1 MSEFDAYEDM
11 KWSSTPTDCEIERV
25 LSGRFD
31 RDETLADLATFVSD
45 VREAYGAPP
54 DASVAQRHLA
64 LVSAAAAGQATE
76 AGEAGTTDAQDAS
89 STSRRTFMPSR
100 KRIAR
105 AAIVFALVGGMVTG
119 SLAAAG
125 IKVPVLPSQ
134 ASDEAEDAVARAA
147 ERGDQPRESG
157 AQAVEGPPA
166 FVEELQALLESV
178 PPDER
183 GCAFGQRVATIASG
197 GDPTQSD
204 PCAARN
210 AGNGSGQGR
219 ENAAGGQSEQS
230 TGGRGA
236 GQQGGSGGGGRET
249 GNQASGGVAGQAQA
263 GGVESG
269 PGVGSQASGGVAGQA
284 QSGAVQGG
292 RNVGEQASG
301 GVSAGA
307 AAAAPHTDNSG
318 GGAQGPPVALPP
330 AAPHGQGAAANAPA
344 GPGKP

>member
-1 MSEFDAYEDM
+1 LSEFDAYEDM
-11 KWSSTPTDCEIERV
+11 KWASTATDREIERV

-31 RDETLADLATFVSD
+31 ADGTLAELATFVSD

-64 LVSAAAAGQATE
+64 LISAAAAEQAPEADE
-76 AGEAGTTDAQDAS
+76 AGATDAQDAS
-89 STSRRTFMPSR
+89 SKSRRTFMPSR

-125 IKVPVLPSQ
+125 INVPVLPSQ

-147 ERGDQPRESG
+147 DRGDQPRESG
-157 AQAVEGPPA
+157 AQAEQGPPA
-166 FVEELQALLESV
+166 FVAEVRALLESV
-178 PPDER
+178 PPGER

-204 PCAARN
+204 PCDARN
-210 AGNGSGQGR
+210 AGNGNGQGR
-219 ENAAGGQSEQS
+219 ENAAGNQSEQS

-236 GQQGGSGGGGRET
+236 GQQGDPGGGGRET

-263 GGVESG
+263 GGVEGG

-284 QSGAVQGG
+284 QSGGVQGG
-292 RNVGEQASG
+292 NVGEQASG

-307 AAAAPHTDNSG
+307 AAAAPQTDNSG
-318 GGAQGPPVALPP
+318 DGTQGPPVALPP
-330 AAPHGQGAAANAPA
+330 PAAHGQGAAANAPA

>member
-1 MSEFDAYEDM
+1 LSDFDAYEDM
-11 KWSSTPTDCEIERV
+11 KRASTPTDREIERV

-31 RDETLADLATFVSD
+31 GDETLAELATFVSD
-45 VREAYGAPP
+45 VRKAYGAPP

-64 LVSAAAAGQATE
+64 LISAAAAEQATE
-76 AGEAGTTDAQDAS
+76 TGEAGATDAQNAS
-89 STSRRTFMPSR
+89 SKPRRTFMPSR

-125 IKVPVLPSQ
+125 INVPILPSQ

-147 ERGDQPRESG
+147 ERGDQRRESG
-157 AQAVEGPPA
+157 AQAEQGPPA
-166 FVEELQALLESV
+166 FAEELRALLESV
-178 PPDER
+178 PPGER

-197 GDPTQSD
+197 EDPTQSD

-210 AGNGSGQGR
+210 AGNGNGRGR
-219 ENAAGGQSEQS
+219 ENAAGNLSEQS

-236 GQQGGSGGGGRET
+236 GHQGDPGGGGRET
-249 GNQASGGVAGQAQA
+249 GNQASGGVASQAQV

-269 PGVGSQASGGVAGQA
+269 PGIGSQASGGVGGQA
-284 QSGAVQGG
+284 QSGGVQGG

-307 AAAAPHTDNSG
+307 AAAAPQAGGSG
-318 GGAQGPPVALPP
+318 GGGQGPPVSLPP
-330 AAPHGQGAAANAPA
+330 AAQHGQGAAANASA